1 MLQWLSNSACGVFP
15 CQVEVD
21 VVQTFK
27 DKAGKERK
35 VTRKQMVDNFLVV
48 TENIFLMLKTD
59 TKIKNV
65 AKMQAWATLASL
77 EKIKHSLEYND
88 QITMQWRRL
97 DDARPAWVLS
107 VMMNQNS
114 NECVTLIMRNLKQA
128 GITSTKAFEKKRKIR
143 ESEVTQASVSELKI
157 DALLR
162 TIEEWEGMMGADKS
176 AETVQHLMAL
186 YNKAVIYYSALNDD
200 KH

>member
-1 MLQWLSNSACGVFP
+1 
-15 CQVEVD
+15 
-21 VVQTFK
+21 
-27 DKAGKERK
+27 
-35 VTRKQMVDNFLVV
+35 
-48 TENIFLMLKTD
+48 MLKTD

-88 QITMQWRRL
+88 QITMQWRKL

-107 VMMNQNS
+107 VLMNQNS

-176 AETVQHLMAL
+176 ADTVQHLMAL